1 MSNHDAEPG
10 LELVLDNRRLI
21 GAFAVL
27 IAICGIAFVLGF
39 IEGKRQGKQEGAQT
53 AAESLPEPKPDVLKG
68 ETDRPVDEGAKPAKR
83 DSGDQ
88 PLDWYKN
95 INRRQGEPEPIP
107 AKAASASV
115 PKSPAAAAAA
125 KPVEKPRPQV
135 NPEPVTYSVQVGA
148 FLQKPE
154 LERRAEE
161 LRQKGFDG
169 RMEPPQT
176 PGQFYLLKV
185 GKFRSRAEAVSMQ
198 LRLRK
203 SGFPCFIKT
212 NQ

>member
-1 MSNHDAEPG
+1 M
-10 LELVLDNRRLI
+10 LDNRRLI

-68 ETDRPVDEGAKPAKR
+68 EAEKPVDEGAKPAKR

-95 INRRQGEPEPIP
+95 INRRQGEPRPIP
-107 AKAASASV
+107 PKAASASL
-115 PKSPAAAAAA
+115 PKSPEPAAAL
-125 KPVEKPRPQV
+125 PVEKPKPQV
-135 NPEPVTYSVQVGA
+135 NSEPVTYSVQVGA

-161 LRQKGFDG
+161 LRQKGFDS
-169 RMEPPQT
+169 RVEPPQA

-185 GKFRSRAEAVSMQ
+185 GKFRSRAEAVSLQ
-198 LRLRK
+198 NRLKR

-212 NQ
+212 N